1 MEGAYLT
8 IELVQE
14 MLMPNEVEAIR
25 VLEERLLEIA
35 GEYTE
40 IIDSLDEDE
49 KQGSFLN
56 DSNDAFVSKELKAA
70 CDEILQDVESEEIN
84 ALNKYMTM
92 PKKEQLA
99 FIKTCTDV
107 DWDVI
112 EKNKDG
118 SCKKPSLT
126 NRIQQLKMEYEFLE
140 DSYERK
146 LLSALRL
153 SDEESAARRSVKQ
166 KKEALHI
173 KTKKV
178 IEGLSEDEAL
188 QIVEQKWIAS
198 LVRDLDDISSSV
210 IYDVTSKISYLAQK
224 YATTMHDIQ
233 EEKVSVRRTLGG
245 MVGELTADSS
255 DMEGLKEFKLILG
268 GREG

>member
-92 PKKEQLA
+92 PKKSN
-99 FIKTCTDV
+99 
-107 DWDVI
+107 WH
-112 EKNKDG
+112 
-118 SCKKPSLT
+118 
-126 NRIQQLKMEYEFLE
+126 
-140 DSYERK
+140 
-146 LLSALRL
+146 LSRP
-153 SDEESAARRSVKQ
+153 
-166 KKEALHI
+166 
-173 KTKKV
+173 
-178 IEGLSEDEAL
+178 
-188 QIVEQKWIAS
+188 
-198 LVRDLDDISSSV
+198 
-210 IYDVTSKISYLAQK
+210 AQMW
-224 YATTMHDIQ
+224 T
-233 EEKVSVRRTLGG
+233 G
-245 MVGELTADSS
+245 M
-255 DMEGLKEFKLILG
+255 
-268 GREG
+268 